1 MKQLQFAVTGDCEG
15 TPGLVGT
22 FHTHPY
28 RADTLNRPLKEPVL
42 AKQDLE
48 TFAGST
54 DLIALVI
61 WDRDSIDAAAKG
73 EDGQVLHPIPVLVR

>member
-1 MKQLQFAVTGDCEG
+1 
-15 TPGLVGT
+15 VGT

-48 TFAGST
+48 TFAGSK
-54 DLIALVI
+54 DLIALVV
-61 WDRDSIDAAAKG
+61 WDRDSIDAAAKR